1 MEISSILKNLDQSIL
16 NEETASQIAEAFE
29 TAVNEK
35 VKTKVSLEI
44 EGALLKQDEE
54 HASKL
59 QNLIEALD
67 LDHTNKLKEVV
78 DAINENHASKL
89 EDVVSL
95 YKESLNEKASKFSG
109 KLINEMSNY
118 LDMYLEKH
126 LPVEQLQEAVENTH
140 AKVQLEKIKNM
151 LNLDPE
157 QLNENV
163 KEVLKKGS
171 NQINELQEKLNESYN
186 ENAKLSTLVEKANSA
201 LLLEKKTKG
210 MSTSKKEYLTKILS
224 DKSSDYI
231 EENFSYVIEMFEKDD
246 SEERNVLAEEAKI
259 KSVSRDVKVPVTNL
273 VTESKSN
280 SEYDYNPVSDY
291 LSELKRS

>member
-95 YKESLNEKASKFSG
+95 YKESLNEKASKFSE
-109 KLINEMSNY
+109 KLINEMSK
-118 LDMYLEKH
+118 M
-126 LPVEQLQEAVENTH
+126 
-140 AKVQLEKIKNM
+140 
-151 LNLDPE
+151 
-157 QLNENV
+157 
-163 KEVLKKGS
+163 LKK
-171 NQINELQEKLNESYN
+171 
-186 ENAKLSTLVEKANSA
+186 
-201 LLLEKKTKG
+201 
-210 MSTSKKEYLTKILS
+210 
-224 DKSSDYI
+224 
-231 EENFSYVIEMFEKDD
+231 F
-246 SEERNVLAEEAKI
+246 
-259 KSVSRDVKVPVTNL
+259 
-273 VTESKSN
+273 
-280 SEYDYNPVSDY
+280 
-291 LSELKRS
+291 